1 MSHDPPLLFNLI
13 DDPAEEF
20 PLDTSLL
27 KYRKVVDKINA
38 LKSEKLA
45 DIKNDFKSIV
55 DETKDP
61 SVTPCCNPNNVK
73 CRC

>member
-38 LKSEKLA
+38 SKSEKLA

-55 DETKDP
+55 AETKDP